1 MSSKF
6 FNETSY
12 LTSLDKNKVK
22 RRASVKIDML
32 TTSKTNKKIARLLK
46 KSLRSVKKF
55 IARSSDKQED
65 MVG

>member
-55 IARSSDKQED
+55 IARSSDKQKD